1 MANQKISWKIH
12 FIELIVVIIGIS
24 IAFALEGYTESKKE
38 KKVEV
43 NYLNSLKI
51 DLQKDKEDLQA
62 IMDSTNNILKDVGEI
77 FYFNYQNLPLSSY
90 KRHHITSTY
99 LATYFYPKNGTYVSL
114 VNSGDLNVIKDFGL
128 KTTLSDLYSVDYSAL
143 ERLDNVVKNL
153 ADNLIQPYMIE
164 NVAFLLTQNQD
175 GIKDAAP
182 LKTNQATNLMG
193 SYYNLLGGR
202 QQAYKGVMAKCDSLI
217 GLLDKELILKK

>member
-1 MANQKISWKIH
+1 MASQKIFWKIH

-38 KKVEV
+38 KKVEI
-43 NYLNSLKI
+43 NYLSSLKT
-51 DLQKDKEDLQA
+51 DLEKDKEDLLT
-62 IMDSTNNILKDVGEI
+62 IVDSTNNILRNVGEI
-77 FYFNYQNLPLSSY
+77 FYFNFENLPLSSY

-99 LATYFYPKNGTYVSL
+99 LATYFYPKNGTYESL
-114 VNSGDLNVIKDFGL
+114 VNSGDLNVIKDFDL
-128 KTTLSDLYSVDYSAL
+128 KTTLSDLYSVDYKAL

-153 ADNLIQPYMIE
+153 GDNLIQPYMIR
-164 NVAFLLTQNQD
+164 NIAFLLEQDLD

-182 LKTNQATNLMG
+182 LKTNEATNLMG
-193 SYYNLLGGR
+193 SYYNLLNGR

-217 GLLDKELILKK
+217 KLLDAELALKQ